1 MNDQSPG
8 ANTNGP
14 VAAPSAPVT
23 VSRPLRLW
31 PALVLLALGVVTR
44 LAPTVLEGGMS
55 RYWFLGL
62 IGPVLCSL
70 LMLVWWLAA
79 SRATWRERLFGFI
92 GLLVGLAAIVAMAH
106 PTMRGPGTIQI
117 TLPMGMGLF
126 ALAAAR
132 MAARPPRVRTGR
144 AVLVA
149 VIGFSATLFLR
160 NEGATGEYWLDT
172 RWRWSR
178 SAEET
183 MLITRGAEAT
193 PRPGAPVP
201 GVAATSFANPEWP
214 GFRGS
219 DRAARARGPRIST
232 QWESNP
238 PQKLWKIAVGPA
250 WSSFAVAGR
259 FLFTQEQR
267 GAMETVVC
275 YEADTGR
282 EVWKQQEEVR
292 FDDPLGG
299 PGPRATP
306 AVSKDGVFTL
316 GATGVLL
323 CLNPA
328 TGAVIWKQDLTKVAG
343 RKAPMWGFSASPVLA
358 GSVVIVYAGGPGD
371 KGVLAFDV
379 GTGALRWSAASGNDS
394 YSSPQVDTIAGE
406 SLVLMLSND
415 GLVFIDPTT
424 GKVRLNYAWKFS
436 NYRALQPHV
445 LNGDTVL
452 LPTGM
457 TTGTRAIRIAKLN
470 GQFVAEELWTSR
482 NLKPDFTDLV
492 SQKGYLYG
500 SDAGI
505 LTCIELKGGERKWK
519 GGRYGKGQVLL
530 LEESG
535 LLLIAG
541 EQGQVVLVAADP
553 AAHRELA
560 TFQAIEGKTWTHPV
574 VVGDRLYIRNAQE
587 AACYVLSL
595 AGGAEAAKP

>member
-1 MNDQSPG
+1 MAS
-8 ANTNGP
+8 
-14 VAAPSAPVT
+14 
-23 VSRPLRLW
+23 
-31 PALVLLALGVVTR
+31 
-44 LAPTVLEGGMS
+44 
-55 RYWFLGL
+55 YWMFGL

-70 LMLVWWLAA
+70 LMLIWWVAA
-79 SRATWRERLFGFI
+79 SRATWRERVFGFI
-92 GLLVGLAAIVAMAH
+92 GVLGCLATIVAMAD

-126 ALAAAR
+126 GLAAVL
-132 MAARPPRVRTGR
+132 MSGRPPKVRTAG
-144 AVLVA
+144 AVLMA
-149 VIGFSATLFLR
+149 VIGFSVTLLLR

-183 MLITRGAEAT
+183 LLVTHKSTAT
-193 PRPGAPVP
+193 PRSNASVP
-201 GVAATSFANPEWP
+201 DASGSSFANPEWS
-214 GFRGS
+214 GFRGG
-219 DRAARARGPRIST
+219 DRAARARGPQIATHWETTPPKLLWRI
-232 QWESNP
+232 P
-238 PQKLWKIAVGPA
+238 VGPA
-250 WSSFAVAGR
+250 WSSFALAGK

-267 GAMETVVC
+267 GPMETVVC

-306 AVSKDGVFTL
+306 AVSKDGVFAA
-316 GATGVLL
+316 GATGNLL

-328 TGAVIWKQDLTKVAG
+328 TGAVVWKQDLTKVAG
-343 RKAPMWGFSASPVLA
+343 RKAPMWGFSSSPVVA
-358 GSVVIVYAGGPGD
+358 GAVVIVYAGGPGD

-379 GTGALRWSAASGNDS
+379 VNGALRWSAAAGNDS
-394 YSSPQVDTIAGE
+394 YSSPQVDTLAGE

-415 GLVFIDPTT
+415 GLVCLDPIT
-424 GKVRLNYAWKFS
+424 GKVRLNYVWKFS

-457 TTGTRAIRIAKLN
+457 TTGTRAIRITKTN
-470 GQFVAEELWTSR
+470 GQLAAKELWTSR

-505 LTCIELKGGERKWK
+505 LTCVELKGGERKWK

-530 LEESG
+530 LDESG
-535 LLLIAG
+535 LLLIAA

-560 TFQAIEGKTWTHPV
+560 SFQAIEGKTWTHPV
-574 VVGDRLYIRNAQE
+574 VVGDRLYVRNAQE
-587 AACYVLSL
+587 AACYVLPL
-595 AGGAEAAKP
+595 AVAASAAKP